1 MKSGPVIWV
10 EGIIGSGK
18 STLAE
23 ILARDLR
30 LRMFH
35 EPVSG
40 NPYLDKFYVDQKRYA
55 LEMQMF
61 LLKRRHVIQKLATLE
76 AEYGED
82 YHGSVL
88 DRGLPGDRVFAKLHC
103 KRGNIDELGWMAYEE
118 AFNYACADLR
128 PPSLFLFLDVDPKVA
143 LERVRKRNRP
153 AEAGIDLAYMTDLH
167 KGYLD
172 LLCEIEGKAHA
183 WSKGME
189 VLRLPWNVDYQS
201 PKDLVKMLRN
211 RFSPS
216 QYPELPSK

>member
-10 EGIIGSGK
+10 EGLIGSGK

-23 ILARDLR
+23 ALSKELH

-40 NPYLDKFYVDQKRYA
+40 NPYLDKFYIDQKRYA

-76 AEYGED
+76 AEYGEE

-88 DRGLPGDRVFAKLHC
+88 DRGLPGDRVFAKLHH
-103 KRGNIDELGWMAYEE
+103 RIGNIEDLGWRAYEE
-118 AFNYACADLR
+118 AFNYACIDLR
-128 PPSLFLFLDVDPKVA
+128 PPSLFLFLDVEPSVA
-143 LERVRKRNRP
+143 LERIRKRKRP
-153 AEAGIDLAYMTDLH
+153 AEAGIDMRYMVDLQR
-167 KGYLD
+167 GYLD
-172 LLCEIEGKAHA
+172 LLCEIDSKTHA

-189 VLRLPWNVDYQS
+189 ILRLPWNVDHQS
-201 PKDLVKMLRN
+201 PKELVSLLRD
-211 RFSPS
+211 RFHIPITPPVYSR
-216 QYPELPSK
+216 